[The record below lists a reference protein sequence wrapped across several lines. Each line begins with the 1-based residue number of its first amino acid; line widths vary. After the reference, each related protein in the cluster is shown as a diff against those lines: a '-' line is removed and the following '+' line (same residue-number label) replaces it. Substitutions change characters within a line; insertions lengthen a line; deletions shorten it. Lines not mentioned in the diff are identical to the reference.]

1 MHRCQEFTYPIFH
14 VKFREVILPK
24 ITEVLRLLPPPL
36 PARARAAG
44 ASQKKPKKALVAK
57 LMAMHSEFV
66 DSNDAAMVRA
76 ATRVEAVFRGLIGR
90 KRAQKQREWQMRT
103 RNQQLMLG
111 QGGQTRQAYAIEM
124 AAEKRRQEL
133 EQVAEGRIPRRGKM
147 LSETG
152 AYLNIADGAFDDR
165 MHRTIPG
172 YKGYVPFN
180 NDNIGTTFAA
190 GGIRSYDTYHAR
202 AHPSERPTADEYVP
216 CLESAREAKRRED
229 RGVPC
234 RNSRTFTPATKRM
247 DIEGDEAQRRLRHL
261 GTHQRAPFGVD
272 DTRELEGKI
281 YYKSVAHSGPGSW
294 YAQQLREE
302 RRKKMDTTFDAALAY
317 GRAQRAEKRA
327 AAQAS
332 ATQLQERAAAD
343 HVGPVGG
350 SMASRAAHRRLGRAN
365 GAQ

>member
-1 MHRCQEFTYPIFH
+1 
-14 VKFREVILPK
+14 
-24 ITEVLRLLPPPL
+24 
-36 PARARAAG
+36 
-44 ASQKKPKKALVAK
+44 
-57 LMAMHSEFV
+57 MAMPSELI
-66 DSNDAAMVRA
+66 DLNDAAMVRA
-76 ATRVEAVFRGLIGR
+76 ATRVEAVFRGLVGR

-133 EQVAEGRIPRRGKM
+133 ENIAEGRIPRAGKM
-147 LSETG
+147 LSCTG
-152 AYLNIADGAFDDR
+152 AYLNIAEGAFEDR
-165 MHRTIPG
+165 VRRTIPG

-180 NDNIGTTFAA
+180 QDNIGTTFAA
-190 GGIRSYDTYHAR
+190 GGTRSYDTYHAR
-202 AHPSERPTADEYVP
+202 THPRERPTADEYVP
-216 CLESAREAKRRED
+216 TLESAREAKRRAD

-234 RNSRTFTPATKRM
+234 PNSRVFATATNRSEV
-247 DIEGDEAQRRLRHL
+247 EGDEAQRRLRHL

-272 DTRELEGKI
+272 NTGELEGKI
-281 YYKSVAHSGPGSW
+281 YYMSVAHSGPGSW
-294 YAQQLREE
+294 YAQQLKEE
-302 RRKKMDTTFDAALAY
+302 RRQKMDTTFDAALAY

-332 ATQLQERAAAD
+332 AAQMQERAPAD
-343 HVGPVGG
+343 HAGPVGG

>member
-1 MHRCQEFTYPIFH
+1 MYLEDIFH
-14 VKFREVILPK
+14 VIYHA
-24 ITEVLRLLPPPL
+24 LLKQ
-36 PARARAAG
+36 AAG
-44 ASQKKPKKALVAK
+44 APRGLQTLLCRLEHRAAQKKRIGSRGKK
-57 LMAMHSEFV
+57 MQAMPSEFL
-66 DSNDAAMVRA
+66 DPNDAAMERA
-76 ATRVEAVFRGLIGR
+76 ATRVAAVFRGLIGR

-133 EQVAEGRIPRRGKM
+133 EQVAEGRLPRRGKM

-152 AYLNIADGAFDDR
+152 AYLNIADGAFEDR
-165 MHRTIPG
+165 VRRTIPG
-172 YKGYVPFN
+172 YKGYVPFI

-190 GGIRSYDTYHAR
+190 GGARSYDTYHAR
-202 AHPSERPTADEYVP
+202 ADPSERPVAEDYVP
-216 CLESAREAKRRED
+216 CLHSAREAKRRED

-234 RNSRTFTPATKRM
+234 RNSRVFIPATMRT
-247 DIEGDEAQRRLRHL
+247 DVEGDEAQRRLRHL

-302 RRKKMDTTFDAALAY
+302 RRKKMDITFDAALAY

>member
-1 MHRCQEFTYPIFH
+1 MCYLEQRTGYVVASPSAP
-14 VKFREVILPK
+14 R
-24 ITEVLRLLPPPL
+24 
-36 PARARAAG
+36 PARSSG
-44 ASQKKPKKALVAK
+44 QKNRNGFLAK
-57 LMAMHSEFV
+57 LMAMPSEFL
-66 DSNDAAMVRA
+66 DLNDAAMVRA

-133 EQVAEGRIPRRGKM
+133 EQVAEGRLPRRGKM

-152 AYLNIADGAFDDR
+152 AYLNIADGAFEDR
-165 MHRTIPG
+165 VRRTIPG
-172 YKGYVPFN
+172 YKGYVPFI

-190 GGIRSYDTYHAR
+190 GGARSYDTYHAR
-202 AHPSERPTADEYVP
+202 ADPSERPVAEDYVP
-216 CLESAREAKRRED
+216 CLHSAREAKRRED

-234 RNSRTFTPATKRM
+234 RNSRVFIPATMRT
-247 DIEGDEAQRRLRHL
+247 DVEGDEAQRRLRHL

-302 RRKKMDTTFDAALAY
+302 RRKKMDITFDAALAY

-332 ATQLQERAAAD
+332 AAQLQERAPAD
-343 HVGPVGG
+343 HAGPVGG